1 MLGIKYVSLRNIV
14 LIGIGVLG
22 LAAILAVGTLT
33 WSFSGNIWPS
43 VGAVLFIVLVQAVV
57 WRVISRGF
65 AAHEHDHRVLPAR
78 PEFFDFDLFDQPMN
92 SEELDGMPLKTLSFT
107 VFDTETTGLRPS
119 AGDEMI
125 SIGGVRIA
133 QNEVLSEV
141 TFSRLINPGRPIPKE
156 SVRFHGITDIMVATE
171 PLATEV
177 LHQFREFVGDSV
189 LIAHNAAFDMK
200 FLKLKEAETGAVF
213 NNIVLDTLLLSVF
226 LDNEET
232 EHSLDAIAKRY
243 GIEIEGRHTALGD
256 SLVTAKV
263 FSHMLDR
270 LEARGITTLYQ
281 ALRAANKMVHVRKM
295 QQRF

>member
-1 MLGIKYVSLRNIV
+1 VSLRNIV

-22 LAAILAVGTLT
+22 LAAIVAVGALT
-33 WSFSGNIWPS
+33 WMFAGNIWAGVW
-43 VGAVLFIVLVQAVV
+43 VGLFIVLVQAVV
-57 WRVISRGF
+57 WRVVSRGF

-92 SEELDGMPLKTLSFT
+92 VEELDGMPLKTLSFT

-133 QNEVLSEV
+133 HNEVLSEV
-141 TFSRLINPGRPIPKE
+141 TFSRLINPGRSIPKE
-156 SVRFHGITDIMVATE
+156 SIRFHGITDIMVAAE
-171 PLATEV
+171 PPATEV
-177 LHQFREFVGDSV
+177 LHQFREFVEDSV

-226 LDNEET
+226 LDNDES
-232 EHSLDAIAKRY
+232 EHSLDAIAERY

-263 FSHMLDR
+263 FTQMLDR